1 MAVADT
7 KVPLFKGPFWH
18 FQIKLKFRK
27 KTTRQ
32 GSVRLPDAD
41 FWIIPCILAQC
52 FISTPPV
59 FMFSEGIEMEHWARI
74 VYTRRTA
81 VIMMALSR
89 KPNPTKGTEL
99 QKPTK

>member
-1 MAVADT
+1 
-7 KVPLFKGPFWH
+7 
-18 FQIKLKFRK
+18 
-27 KTTRQ
+27 
-32 GSVRLPDAD
+32 
-41 FWIIPCILAQC
+41 
-52 FISTPPV
+52 
-59 FMFSEGIEMEHWARI
+59 MFSEGIEMEHWARI